1 LQNNFG
7 LCSGVFEQNKSG
19 ILEMLVRL
27 KAWWERW
34 QRDENNW
41 QNLDSYFK
49 PVVIRFFI
57 SWFAAAPFIS
67 SLQIKRAWFDVM
79 PFSWWV
85 LWFASLSYSAAFVL
99 RAVFCPSFIKQHP
112 NAVAYEARGHSPR
125 YIVWQCYNFM
135 REGNDDV
142 A

>member
-1 LQNNFG
+1 LQNNIG

-19 ILEMLVRL
+19 ILEMLARQ
-27 KAWWERW
+27 KAWWEKW

-57 SWFAAAPFIS
+57 SWFAAAPFIA
-67 SLQIKRAWFDVM
+67 SLQIEQGWLDVM

-85 LWFASLSYSAAFVL
+85 LWFAWHCQTK
-99 RAVFCPSFIKQHP
+99 RA
-112 NAVAYEARGHSPR
+112 
-125 YIVWQCYNFM
+125 
-135 REGNDDV
+135 
-142 A
+142 